1 MSLAPEKFI
10 ARRLAGIE
18 ISGIR
23 RVFDLAQKLERPV
36 NLSIG
41 QPDFDVPE
49 RVKEAAIAAIRAGH
63 NRYTV
68 TQGIPELRRSVR
80 EQVTARTGWEPEAVM
95 VTAGVSGGLM
105 LALLALVDPGDE
117 VLIPDPY
124 FVSYKQLVNLFGGV
138 PRFVDTYPDF
148 RLRGEALEAAL
159 GARSKL
165 LILNSPANPTGAVYS
180 AEELQ
185 TAAEFA
191 REHGLLLISDEIYHD
206 FVYDG
211 PHRSPAEWTD
221 GLLLLDGF
229 SKSYAMTGWRVGY
242 AAGPQ
247 VIIQEMTK
255 LQQFSF
261 VCAPAPM
268 QEAALAALKLPV
280 EQIRSDYRAKRDLIY
295 EGLADCYQV
304 TRPEGAFYIFPRVPR
319 GTDEE
324 FVTAAIE
331 HNLLSIPGSVFSE
344 RHSHFR
350 LSFAASEETLSAG
363 VAMLRGWAER
373 GFS

>member
-49 RVKEAAIAAIRAGH
+49 RVKEAAIAAIRDGH

-68 TQGIPELRRSVR
+68 TQGIPELRRSIR
-80 EQVTARTGWEPEAVM
+80 QQLTARTGWEPEDVM

-105 LALLALVDPGDE
+105 LALLVLVDPGDE

-138 PRFVDTYPDF
+138 PSFVDTYPDF
-148 RLRGEALEAAL
+148 RLRREALEAAL

-180 AEELQ
+180 AEELR

-191 REHGLLLISDEIYHD
+191 REHGLFLISDEIYHD

-211 PHRSPAEWTD
+211 PHHSPAQWTD
-221 GLLLLDGF
+221 QLLLLDGF
-229 SKSYAMTGWRVGY
+229 SKSYGMTGWRVGY

-304 TRPEGAFYIFPRVPR
+304 TRPEGAFYLFPRVPR

-331 HNLLSIPGSVFSE
+331 HNLLIIPGSVFSE
-344 RHSHFR
+344 RHRHFR

-363 VAMLRGWAER
+363 VAMLRRWAQR

>member
-10 ARRLAGIE
+10 ARRLADIE

-49 RVKEAAIAAIRAGH
+49 RVKEAAIAAIRKGH
-63 NRYTV
+63 NRYTI
-68 TQGIPELRRSVR
+68 TQGIPELRRSIR
-80 EQVTARTGWEPEAVM
+80 QQLTARTGWEPEDVM

-105 LALLALVDPGDE
+105 LALLVLVDPGDE

-124 FVSYKQLVNLFGGV
+124 FVSYKQLVKLFGGV
-138 PRFVDTYPDF
+138 PSFVDTYPDF
-148 RLRGEALEAAL
+148 RLRREALEAAL

-180 AEELQ
+180 AEELR
-185 TAAEFA
+185 TAAQFA
-191 REHGLLLISDEIYHD
+191 REHGLFLISDEIYHD

-211 PHRSPAEWTD
+211 PHHSPAQWTD
-221 GLLLLDGF
+221 QLLLLDGF
-229 SKSYAMTGWRVGY
+229 SKSYGMTGWRVGY

-261 VCAPAPM
+261 VCAPSPM

-304 TRPEGAFYIFPRVPR
+304 TRPEGAFYLFPRVPR

-331 HNLLSIPGSVFSE
+331 HNLLIIPGSVFSE
-344 RHSHFR
+344 RDRHFR

-363 VAMLRGWAER
+363 VAMLRRWARR